1 MEWILI
7 HPWLMFLISNVVYA
21 NVKLKFSELVQVDKP
36 QRGTN
41 SGHHFHVHTRSKDA
55 DWKCV
60 CPRSFRKQQVSITL
74 SYESASQSCRGYVS
88 NPGTRLGPV
97 PVLSQQLILTLT
109 DVPALS
115 GGGSTTK
122 RLQHPENA
130 ALPRNT
136 PALLRRLSH
145 PGGGVMLLLLGQLS
159 HQWDNCPSAIGAP
172 ASAEIS

>member
-1 MEWILI
+1 
-7 HPWLMFLISNVVYA
+7 MFLISNVVYA
-21 NVKLKFSELVQVDKP
+21 NVKLKFSELVQVDKL

-88 NPGTRLGPV
+88 HPGTRLGLV
-97 PVLSQQLILTLT
+97 PLLSQQLILTLT

-115 GGGSTTK
+115 GGGQHDKKAPASRECCASQKHSSAAQKAESSGWRCHAATVGTTV
-122 RLQHPENA
+122 P
-130 ALPRNT
+130 
-136 PALLRRLSH
+136 S
-145 PGGGVMLLLLGQLS
+145 VGQLS
-159 HQWDNCPSAIGAP
+159 QRRWSSG
-172 ASAEIS
+172 